1 MELLTSALHA
11 VALRD
16 DMELVDIADM
26 VTDWRIK
33 AEEKIIS
40 LFLLSIMTLEKMKS
54 YRKIET
60 NKFITQKDSQK
71 RSI

>member
-1 MELLTSALHA
+1 MES
-11 VALRD
+11 
-16 DMELVDIADM
+16 VDIAD
-26 VTDWRIK
+26 VLTDWQIK

-60 NKFITQKDSQK
+60 NNLLTQKDSQK
-71 RSI
+71 KSI